1 MGATH
6 FYFCFINL
14 PIVPD
19 YPLICQLFARQLL
32 WQGGA
37 FPFLR
42 NSCFAHS
49 RAAEILGNGYQGRIP
64 LPRIPTYR
72 GTKIAAPKTVETP
85 DRQSIAALAMH
96 MLNGDT
102 YTYQRTRM
110 ETHAN
115 RISEPIIFV
124 GS

>member
-1 MGATH
+1 MRGVEDDCIIFH
-6 FYFCFINL
+6 FHVHHFCNA
-14 PIVPD
+14 P
-19 YPLICQLFARQLL
+19 YP
-32 WQGGA
+32 
-37 FPFLR
+37 P
-42 NSCFAHS
+42 
-49 RAAEILGNGYQGRIP
+49 AEILGDRYQGRIP